1 MGLQKVRMK
10 QRYSYKLQGLG
21 SSLEL
26 VRLPHWVIHAGAHLC
41 VGSSQA
47 VLGSA
52 SHRSPLILE
61 CPG

>member
-26 VRLPHWVIHAGAHLC
+26 VRLPRWVIHAGAHLC

-52 SHRSPLILE
+52 SH
-61 CPG
+61 